1 VTSCVALPSTV
12 ARRQQGLAIAMK
24 RHDAHVEARPEI
36 GDDALEVLEGH
47 DPSPIDE
54 VMRLIALRA
63 VNAPKVA
70 RVGGLDGEEDWW
82 APDSVPLPQIADAGG
97 GSVEVFQ
104 ILYDV

>member
-1 VTSCVALPSTV
+1 MTRLKSSRDTIP
-12 ARRQQGLAIAMK
+12 RQLMK
-24 RHDAHVEARPEI
+24 GCA
-36 GDDALEVLEGH
+36 
-47 DPSPIDE
+47 
-54 VMRLIALRA
+54 LIALRA

>member
-1 VTSCVALPSTV
+1 
-12 ARRQQGLAIAMK
+12 
-24 RHDAHVEARPEI
+24 
-36 GDDALEVLEGH
+36 
-47 DPSPIDE
+47 